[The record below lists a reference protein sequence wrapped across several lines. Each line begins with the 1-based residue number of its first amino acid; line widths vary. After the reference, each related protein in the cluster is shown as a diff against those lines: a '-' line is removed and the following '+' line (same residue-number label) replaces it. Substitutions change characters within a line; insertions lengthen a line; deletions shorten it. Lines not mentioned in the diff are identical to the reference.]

1 MLAFVNEMINQIQTV
16 RRSNVSVNM
25 DSSNLIFLNSIFQ
38 LYDGKKIELKKSG
51 YGLQF
56 SLLVIFSLFERLIDI
71 TVKAQ
76 KQGRLLKEVNCVM
89 AFDEPEI
96 HLHPFAQRALVKDLL
111 NIAAGKDE
119 GFNKVI
125 KELLG
130 IETFTAQLLIVSH
143 SDRIIVGG
151 YENIV
156 RIYSQEREIKAISGH
171 TIKTINAGQ
180 LKNMRNICKNN
191 FLIFVK
197 RCLLKKFFLLK
208 VNANW
213 AL

>member
-1 MLAFVNEMINQIQTV
+1 MVTRWGYHGTSANSCLKAHRDGIFSGG
-16 RRSNVSVNM
+16 RPP
-25 DSSNLIFLNSIFQ
+25 SSSAI
-38 LYDGKKIELKKSG
+38 
-51 YGLQF
+51 

-71 TVKAQ
+71 TAKAQ
-76 KQGRLLKEVNCVM
+76 KQGRPLKEVNCVM

-180 LKNMRNICKNN
+180 LKKYVEEHFIN
-191 FLIFVK
+191 VK
-197 RCLLKKFFLLK
+197 D
-208 VNANW
+208 
-213 AL
+213 